1 MQLLPLIAQV
11 INTTPCL
18 ALPRGV
24 ILYEVQFGRQPPAEL
39 KQHIEGIYRAYL
51 SAKEEVSDEGAIE
64 ESLFVD
70 EDFEQDEEQE
80 LVILFELTKR
90 VAVHMKKQ

>member
-1 MQLLPLIAQV
+1 MQLLPLIAWV

-24 ILYEVQFGRQPPAEL
+24 TLYEVQFGRQPLTEL
-39 KQHIEGIYRAYL
+39 EQHIEGTYCAYS

-70 EDFEQDEEQE
+70 EDFEQDKEQE
-80 LVILFELTKR
+80 LVILSKLTKR